1 MKGVNLSFKLRY
13 LGHLV
18 GAFEQETV
26 LEALLRIGAGIP
38 FSCKGGSCVTCLSQC
53 TEGTVPEA
61 AQKGLS
67 DHLRQAHYFLPCKCV
82 PQSDMSLRP
91 PQAKDMITRCMLC
104 ETRGH
109 DSAQVRIKFEPMR
122 ALNYRPGQTLRLVS
136 PGLEEPVLVLTSKP
150 EDDMVIEA
158 ALQLPAGAVCPD
170 WLGPDAVFGH
180 EFEVR
185 GPFEATDETTERSA
199 PLSDP
204 ALWAELDN
212 GRTAR
217 AVLEAFYAK
226 VYADPQLKPFFERST
241 LNRAIDKQFS
251 FLKQCMTGE
260 KIYFGD
266 RPRNAH
272 HWMIITPAL
281 FDHRQQLMIETLR
294 QHGLNDSQIQRWTRF
309 EEHYRQDIVKDK
321 ALPRRVGNTEVETE
335 GFAVEILSE
344 ATVCDHCSAEVNS
357 GVPVLYHRRL
367 GTISC
372 PACAA
377 GQQPGAASDLS
388 RMPD

>member
-1 MKGVNLSFKLRY
+1 MNTKITYTNFVVEPS
-13 LGHLV
+13 
-18 GAFEQETV
+18 EEETV
-26 LEALLRIGAGIP
+26 LEALLRVGADMA
-38 FSCKGGSCVTCLSQC
+38 FSCKGGSCLTCLSQC
-53 TEGTVPEA
+53 TEGSVPEA

-67 DHLRQAHYFLPCKCV
+67 DHLRQANYFLPCKCV
-82 PQSDMSLRP
+82 AQTDMTIGP
-91 PQAKDMITRCMLC
+91 PQPQDMITRCMLF
-104 ETRGH
+104 EASGH
-109 DSAQVRIKFEPMR
+109 DTGEIRIKFEPMR

-136 PGLEEPVLVLTSKP
+136 QGGLEEPVLLLTSKP
-150 EDDMVIEA
+150 EDDMIIDA
-158 ALQLPAGAVCPD
+158 TLQLPAGAVCPD

-185 GPFEATDETTERSA
+185 GPFETSGETAERAA
-199 PLSDP
+199 PRPDA

-212 GRTAR
+212 GLTAR

-226 VYADPQLKPFFERST
+226 VYADPLIKPFFERST
-241 LNRAIDKQFS
+241 MSRAIDKQYS

-260 KIYFGD
+260 KMYFGD

-294 QHGLNDSQIQRWTRF
+294 EHGLSESQIQRWTYF
-309 EEHYRQDIVKDK
+309 EEHYRPDMVKDK
-321 ALPRRVGNTEVETE
+321 PLARRFGNTEILSE
-335 GFAVEILSE
+335 GFAVETLAES
-344 ATVCDHCSAEVNS
+344 TMCDHCGSEVKS

-372 PACAA
+372 PACAP
-377 GQQPGAASDLS
+377 GQQESTPALNRMAS
-388 RMPD
+388 